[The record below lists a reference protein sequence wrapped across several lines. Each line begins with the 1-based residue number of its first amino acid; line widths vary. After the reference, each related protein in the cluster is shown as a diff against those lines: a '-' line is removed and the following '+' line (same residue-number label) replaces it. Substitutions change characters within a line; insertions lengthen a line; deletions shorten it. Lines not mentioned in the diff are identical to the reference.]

1 MERFWVMLGNKLK
14 NKLQYERN
22 KRRWK
27 KNQRAAEQC
36 KAWQTVATME
46 RTLELL
52 LTTDCS
58 ICRYGDGEYKVM
70 AGLFNGFQQ
79 EDAALA
85 RRLRQVLKSDVPGL
99 LVCIPNISE
108 DMALRTPEAVD
119 FWQWCIREWGGDF
132 ASMLKADKQYYNAH
146 VTRLYM
152 DYQSCGR
159 SAKWFQTLKQV
170 WKDKPLLIVEGEKTR
185 LGVGNDLFEGSKSI
199 RRVICPS
206 KSAFS
211 CYDGIL
217 QTVRTV
223 WNGELVLIALGQT
236 ATVLAHDLHCAG
248 IRALDIG
255 HIDIEYEW
263 FLAGVTKKTAVAG
276 KFVKEVDDQLLCQA
290 DPKYESQ
297 IVARVGV

>member
-1 MERFWVMLGNKLK
+1 MKLLQTVK
-14 NKLQYERN
+14 NKLQYERD
-22 KRRWK
+22 KRLWA
-27 KNQRAAEQC
+27 KNNLAAERC
-36 KAWQTVATME
+36 AAWQGVATMDQ
-46 RTLELL
+46 TLEMLL
-52 LTTDCS
+52 KTECS

-70 AGLFNGFQQ
+70 AGLSNGFQK
-79 EDAALA
+79 EDAVLA
-85 RRLRQVLKSDVPGL
+85 QRLQQVLKSDIPGL
-99 LVCIPNISE
+99 LVCIPNIAE
-108 DMALRTPEAVD
+108 DTTLRTPEAVG
-119 FWQWCIREWGGDF
+119 FWQGFIRDFGRDF
-132 ASMLKADKQYYNAH
+132 AAMLKTDKQYYNAH

-159 SAKWFQTLKQV
+159 SAQWFQTLKQV
-170 WKDKPLLIVEGEKTR
+170 WQDKNLLIVEGEKTR
-185 LGVGNDLFEGSKSI
+185 LGVGNDLFDGAKSI

-211 CYDGIL
+211 SYEEIL
-217 QTVRTV
+217 KTVQTI

-263 FLAGVTKKTAVAG
+263 FLAGATEKTAVAG
-276 KFVKEVDDQLLCQA
+276 KFVKEVDDQLQGVA
-290 DPKYESQ
+290 DPQYENQ